1 MTSEIEYVSL
11 GSWCLTS
18 HMLKLA
24 KVKKASYPL
33 DWVFSNQ
40 EMIENLFNNI
50 NIFESTQ
57 LSSKEG
63 KTQHKKYGTIFNHH
77 DPLYNENDY
86 AYFQRCIDRFTK
98 LNTKD
103 VVYFV
108 LILNHEVDE
117 EKLERLLS
125 SRISNYK
132 LIILD
137 KSFGPL
143 GVEKTISSDKR
154 VRIKISSPNDWTGDN
169 WNAHIDNEIDILI
182 SIIRNPIIDS

>member
-1 MTSEIEYVSL
+1 MFICMTSEVEYVSL

-57 LSSKEG
+57 LTSKEG
-63 KTQHKKYGTIFNHH
+63 KTTHKKYGTIFNHH
-77 DPLYNENDY
+77 DPLYDANDY
-86 AYFQRCIDRFTK
+86 AYFQRCIQRFEK
-98 LNTKD
+98 LYEKD
-103 VVYFV
+103 VIYFI
-108 LILNHEVDE
+108 LILTHEVDE

-125 SRISNYK
+125 SKISNCK
-132 LIILD
+132 LIIFD
-137 KSFGPL
+137 KSYSPKQLKFPDFKVSSIEYSVEDKQKITFGDDDEFFY
-143 GVEKTISSDKR
+143 GIKEEK
-154 VRIKISSPNDWTGDN
+154 
-169 WNAHIDNEIDILI
+169 
-182 SIIRNPIIDS
+182 